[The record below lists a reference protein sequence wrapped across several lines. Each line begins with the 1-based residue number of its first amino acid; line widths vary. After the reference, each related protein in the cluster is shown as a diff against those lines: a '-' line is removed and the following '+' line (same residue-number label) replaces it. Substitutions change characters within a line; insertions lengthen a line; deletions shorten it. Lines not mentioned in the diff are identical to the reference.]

1 MEWPGLLP
9 SSSAKT
15 LPLLNKEIISCTA
28 CPRLV
33 QWREEV
39 AVTKRK
45 AYQDEKYWGKPVPSF
60 GSDKPK
66 LLIVGLA
73 PGAHGANRTGRIFT
87 GDSSGDWLY
96 GSLHRAGLATI
107 PTSTS
112 IKDGQV
118 LIDTRIACAVR
129 CAPPDNKPSIEER
142 NTCAPYLTRE
152 IEIASETATAYV
164 ALGSFGWNALIKS
177 LRELGHTIPT
187 TKFSH
192 GVKNT
197 INDGDRKVTLIGSYH
212 PSQQNTFTGKLT
224 KPMLDKIFKQAAK
237 AAGISQ

>member
-9 SSSAKT
+9 SSPAKT
-15 LPLLNKEIISCTA
+15 LPLLNREIISCTA

-45 AYQDEKYWGKPVPSF
+45 AYENEKYWGKPVPSF

-66 LLIVGLA
+66 LMIIGLA

-96 GSLHRAGLATI
+96 GSLHRAGLAKI

-112 IKDGQV
+112 IKDGQE

-129 CAPPDNKPSIEER
+129 CAPPDNKPSTEER
-142 NTCAPYLTRE
+142 HTCAPFLTHEFSLAGKTTNAYL
-152 IEIASETATAYV
+152 
-164 ALGSFGWNALIKS
+164 ALGSFAWQATIS
-177 LRELGHTIPT
+177 TLRQLGHEIET
-187 TKFSH
+187 TKFTH
-192 GVKNT
+192 GA
-197 INDGDRKVTLIGSYH
+197 KVTFRDDDKRITIIGSYH

-224 KPMLDKIFKQAAK
+224 KAMLDKVIKQAAK
-237 AAGISQ
+237 AAGIG